1 MGSSGMNAE
10 YMGHLVI
17 CSPELHNSDMT
28 NYNCKLFFVFMLV
41 ISTLTPS
48 DSTTTT
54 PVVTTTTTATTTPAA
69 TTTTSGVPSM
79 SAPLSV
85 LATVMMMKQ
94 LLLTDIIHSTG
105 NHTVWHLKERN
116 HWQYLQ

>member
-1 MGSSGMNAE
+1 MGTQSTW
-10 YMGHLVI
+10 GHFVI

-28 NYNCKLFFVFMLV
+28 KYNCKLFFVFMLV

-48 DSTTTT
+48 DSKSTTTT
-54 PVVTTTTTATTTPAA
+54 PVVTTTTPVVTTTTPVVTTTTPAA

-94 LLLTDIIHSTG
+94 LL
-105 NHTVWHLKERN
+105 
-116 HWQYLQ
+116 